1 MKTGIKVVIM
11 MFAVF
16 AIMALLAPA
25 VSADSTDPFFGSDIN
40 IYDTIWILIASM
52 LVLIMAPA
60 LALFYG
66 GMLRK
71 QSMTSI
77 IAQCTVAMAIVFLFW
92 AMFGFSFAFDGSW
105 HDGDFFGIIGGTG
118 YFFMDGLTVDV
129 PWGTLPAVLFLVFQ
143 GMFALVTAIIV
154 LGAVAERVKFIP
166 LLAYLALWCVFIYAP
181 MTHMVWGGG
190 ALSAGIEDIFGWP
203 VLDYAGGTVVH
214 ICSGVSG
221 LAIAMVVGRRSKRI
235 IKDRPHNVPFMY
247 IGAVILLLGWL
258 GFNGGSGLAFNMTLM
273 NVILVTLISSF
284 VGMIT
289 WAIVQILHAGR
300 VSVSGICAGML
311 AGLVGITPACG
322 FVDPAGAI
330 VIGILTSLVCY
341 FAILFMRKRSG
352 IDDALD
358 VFGLH
363 GIGGMIGAALTGLLA
378 VNGWGGVGDGVVGA
392 IYGNWALLGGQL
404 LAVGGTFVYCFVV
417 SFILMTVISKV
428 FKLAG
433 KSAVLSEEE
442 QQVGADIVEHGESA
456 YN

>member
-1 MKTGIKVVIM
+1 MIM
-11 MFAVF
+11 LAVF
-16 AIMALLAPA
+16 AIAILLVPSA
-25 VSADSTDPFFGSDIN
+25 SADAGAFVDTGIDIA
-40 IYDTIWILIASM
+40 DTMWILIATL

-71 QSMTSI
+71 QSMTST
-77 IAQCTVAMAIVFLFW
+77 IAQCTFAMAIVFIFW
-92 AMFGFSFAFDGSW
+92 ALFGFSFAFSGTW
-105 HDGDFFGIIGGTG
+105 GDGDVLGIIGKGA
-118 YFFMDGLTVDV
+118 YFFMNDVGADV
-129 PWGTLPAVLFLVFQ
+129 PWDGLAIPGILFLVFQ

-166 LLAYLALWCVFIYAP
+166 LMAYLALWCVFIYAP

-190 ALSAGIEDIFGWP
+190 ALSTGIEDVFGWP

-221 LAIAMVVGRRSKRI
+221 LAIAIVLGKRSRRI
-235 IKDRPHNVPFMY
+235 IKDRAHNVPFMY

-258 GFNGGSGLAFNMTLM
+258 GFNGGSGLAFNFTLI
-273 NVILVTLISSF
+273 NVVLVTILSSF

-289 WAIVQILHAGR
+289 WTVVQMLHVGR
-300 VSVSGICAGML
+300 VSVSGLCAGML

-322 FVDPAGAI
+322 FVDPLGAL
-330 VIGILTSLVCY
+330 VIGIVTSLICY
-341 FAILFMRKRSG
+341 FAIIFMRKKSG

-363 GIGGMIGAALTGLLA
+363 GIGGITGAILTGLIA
-378 VNGWGGVGDGVVGA
+378 VNGWGGPGDGVVGA
-392 IYGNWALLGGQL
+392 IYGNWGLLGGQL
-404 LAVGGTFVYCFVV
+404 VAVGGTFLYCFVV
-417 SFILMTVISKV
+417 SYVLMFVISKAY
-428 FKLAG
+428 KLLG

-442 QQVGADIVEHGESA
+442 QQVGADIIEHGESA
-456 YN
+456 YS

>member
-1 MKTGIKVVIM
+1 MKTGIKVAIA
-11 MFAVF
+11 MFIVL
-16 AIMALLAPA
+16 AIATVLVPS
-25 VSADSTDPFFGSDIN
+25 VSAESLEVYGFDTM
-40 IYDTIWILIASM
+40 DTIWILIASL

-77 IAQCTVAMAIVFLFW
+77 IAQCTFTMAIVFLFW
-92 AMFGFSFAFDGSW
+92 VMFGFSFAFDGSW
-105 HDGDFFGIIGGTG
+105 NNGDFFGIIGGTQ
-118 YFFMDGLTVDV
+118 YFFMNGIGVDTA
-129 PWGTLPAVLFLVFQ
+129 WGTLPAILFLIFQ

-166 LLAYLALWCVFIYAP
+166 LMAYLALWCVFIYAP

-190 ALSAGIEDIFGWP
+190 LLSTGISDTFGWP

-221 LAIAMVVGRRSKRI
+221 IAIAIVVGKRSKRI
-235 IKDRPHNVPFMY
+235 VKERPHNIPLMY
-247 IGAVILLLGWL
+247 IGAALVLLGWL
-258 GFNGGSGLAFNMTLM
+258 GFNGGSGLAFNLTLIS
-273 NVILVTLISSF
+273 VILVTLISAF
-284 VGMIT
+284 VGMVT
-289 WAIVQILHAGR
+289 WAALQMYHTGR
-300 VSVSGICAGML
+300 VSVSGLCTGML

-322 FVDPAGAI
+322 FVNPVGAI
-330 VIGILTSLVCY
+330 AIGIITPVICY
-341 FAILFMRKRSG
+341 FAIIFMRKKSG
-352 IDDALD
+352 VDDALD

-363 GIGGMIGAALTGLLA
+363 GVGGIVGAILTAFFA
-378 VNGWGGVGDGVVGA
+378 VHGWGGVGDGVAGVF
-392 IYGNWALLGGQL
+392 YGGGFALLGGQL
-404 LAVGGTFVYCFVV
+404 LAVGGTIVYCFIV
-417 SFILMTVISKV
+417 SYILMTVISKM
-428 FKLAG
+428 FKAAG

>member
-1 MKTGIKVVIM
+1 MKTSIKI
-11 MFAVF
+11 
-16 AIMALLAPA
+16 AIVAFIVLAIATILVPSVA
-25 VSADSTDPFFGSDIN
+25 AESLEDYGMDTM
-40 IYDTIWILIASM
+40 DTIWILIASL

-77 IAQCTVAMAIVFLFW
+77 ITQCTFAMAIVFLFW
-92 AMFGFSFAFDGSW
+92 VMFGFSFAFDGSW
-105 HDGDFFGIIGGTG
+105 NNGDFFGIIGGTA
-118 YFFMDGLTVDV
+118 YFFMDGVSAFT
-129 PWGTLPAVLFLVFQ
+129 PWGTIPGALFLIFQ
-143 GMFALVTAIIV
+143 GLFALVTAIIV

-166 LLAYLALWCVFIYAP
+166 LMIYLALWCVFIYAP

-190 ALSAGIEDIFGWP
+190 LLSTGIEDIFGWP

-221 LAIAMVVGRRSKRI
+221 LAIAIVVGRRSKRI
-235 IKDRPHNVPFMY
+235 VKDRPHNIPFMY
-247 IGAVILLLGWL
+247 IGAALVLLGWL
-258 GFNGGSGLAFNMTLM
+258 GFNGGSGLAFNLTLI
-273 NVILVTLISSF
+273 NVVLVTLISGF

-289 WAIVQILHAGR
+289 WAVIQVLHTGR
-300 VSVSGICAGML
+300 VNATGLCTGML

-322 FVDPAGAI
+322 FVDTTGAI
-330 VIGILTSLVCY
+330 AIGIITPIICY

-352 IDDALD
+352 VDDALD

-363 GIGGMIGAALTGLLA
+363 GVGGIVGAVLTGFLA
-378 VNGWGGVGDGVVGA
+378 VHGWGGVGDGVAGLL
-392 IYGNWALLGGQL
+392 YGGGFALIGGQL
-404 LAVGGTFVYCFVV
+404 LAVGGTFIYCFIV
-417 SFILMTVISKV
+417 SYILMTVISKV
-428 FKLAG
+428 FKSAG
-433 KSAVLSEEE
+433 KSATLSDEE